1 MKKDKELRV
10 DVNGTAMIIMF
21 PLDIIMI
28 NLSFQRTAAKQ
39 YALPYSKGVI
49 NIALATKAPYRE
61 KISC

>member
-1 MKKDKELRV
+1 MKKGKELRV
-10 DVNGTAMIIMF
+10 DVNGSAMIIMF

-49 NIALATKAPYRE
+49 NIA
-61 KISC
+61 

>member
-10 DVNGTAMIIMF
+10 DVNGSAVIIMF

-39 YALPYSKGVI
+39 YALRRGS
-49 NIALATKAPYRE
+49 
-61 KISC
+61 